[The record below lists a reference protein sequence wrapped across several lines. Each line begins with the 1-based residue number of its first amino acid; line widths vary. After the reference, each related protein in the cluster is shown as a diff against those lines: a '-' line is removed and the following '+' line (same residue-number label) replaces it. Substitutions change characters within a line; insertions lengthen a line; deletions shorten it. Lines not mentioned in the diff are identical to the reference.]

1 MSKTLFISLALFTLI
16 QSSSAQGD
24 TAVNKPR
31 LWFVAGA
38 NAALYAGSYV
48 ALNKAWYA
56 DYDKSKF
63 HFFNDN
69 AEWNQVD
76 KAGHLWTTYHV
87 SRLSAEMWEWTGL
100 NRRQSAWLGGA
111 SGMLYQS
118 IIEMQDAY
126 SSKWGFSWG
135 DVGANVAGAGLFVLQ
150 ELTAGSQPVQVK
162 LSYYPYDYAD
172 GLQGRRDELFG
183 SSLPE
188 RLLKDYNSQVYWL
201 SGNLSAFFPDAH
213 LPKWLNIAVGYGAE
227 GMYGGRENY
236 WVDEEGTAHDYRDIK
251 RIRKFYLS
259 PDVDLTKIPVRSKF
273 LRSVFFVLNAVKI
286 PAPAAE
292 LKDGKIGFTIK

>member
-118 IIEMQDAY
+118 IVEMQDAY

-162 LSYYPYDYAD
+162 LSYYP
-172 GLQGRRDELFG
+172 
-183 SSLPE
+183 
-188 RLLKDYNSQVYWL
+188 
-201 SGNLSAFFPDAH
+201 
-213 LPKWLNIAVGYGAE
+213 
-227 GMYGGRENY
+227 
-236 WVDEEGTAHDYRDIK
+236 
-251 RIRKFYLS
+251 
-259 PDVDLTKIPVRSKF
+259 
-273 LRSVFFVLNAVKI
+273 
-286 PAPAAE
+286 
-292 LKDGKIGFTIK
+292 